1 MRSSRPTKA
10 LEAVE
15 GEEVAEEDVVEE
27 GRLVA
32 VWPEDAP
39 GLAVVAP
46 QPREV
51 RGLAPGAGLEAVVVG
66 AGAVAGEGRV
76 VVELKSGPGR
86 GLQ

>member
-66 AGAVAGEGRV
+66 AEAAAGRV

>member
-46 QPREV
+46 QPR
-51 RGLAPGAGLEAVVVG
+51 
-66 AGAVAGEGRV
+66 
-76 VVELKSGPGR
+76 
-86 GLQ
+86 